1 MQLPPQVMV
10 LKAGARL
17 ASFRISWLLTA
28 IFQRAYLKMTVANLK
43 SYAAVLGV
51 ALVGRGRQQVLVQ
64 IAAKLRMDS
73 GNDLCAEV
81 QVEGHSQSDSDSNSE
96 DSQSDGED

>member
-1 MQLPPQVMV
+1 MHAPAAYAKRATAQPGTLEDEVEGPF
-10 LKAGARL
+10 LNWCAGK
-17 ASFRISWLLTA
+17 
-28 IFQRAYLKMTVANLK
+28 LKMTVANLK

-96 DSQSDGED
+96 DSQDGED